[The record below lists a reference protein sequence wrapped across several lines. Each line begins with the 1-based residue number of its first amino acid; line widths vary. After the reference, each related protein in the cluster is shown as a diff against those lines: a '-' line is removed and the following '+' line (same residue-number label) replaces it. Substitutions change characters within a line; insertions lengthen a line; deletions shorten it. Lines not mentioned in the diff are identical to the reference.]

1 MNAAAFFSLLR
12 AELRLFLAN
21 RKAMVM
27 SIVAPILIAAF
38 FGSLFGGSG
47 QSKPA
52 AIPIGVVD
60 LDQSPLSAAVVKALQ
75 ADGSLKVSSLPEAD
89 AIAQVR
95 AGKLRVAAVLPA
107 GLGQQAGTA
116 LFGAGRKPEIQ
127 LHYDP
132 SQAMTLSIVR
142 GLLAQSLM
150 QEVSRSSF
158 SGQST
163 AMRDM
168 AAQARASTGMQPE
181 RRDELVRMFESI
193 DRVQQAQAAESASSP
208 ASAATAA
215 GGGLSVPYTTREIE
229 AVEPSSDKAP
239 VAYNGYAHS
248 FAGMGVQ
255 FLLMLGVDMAVGLL
269 VMRRLGLWKR
279 LRAAPLSRG
288 TLLGSR
294 VAATALICFGVFS
307 VIWLVAIA
315 AFGVRVHGSLLGM
328 ACILAA
334 FALMTAAFGLFIAAL
349 GGSPEATRGLAI
361 LATLLMVMLGGAW
374 VPSFLFPEW
383 LQQLTLAIP
392 TRWAVDGLDAMTWRG
407 QGFAD
412 ALAPT
417 GVLLGFALAFGLLA
431 LWRFKWEE

>member
-1 MNAAAFFSLLR
+1 
-12 AELRLFLAN
+12 
-21 RKAMVM
+21 
-27 SIVAPILIAAF
+27 
-38 FGSLFGGSG
+38 
-47 QSKPA
+47 
-52 AIPIGVVD
+52 
-60 LDQSPLSAAVVKALQ
+60 
-75 ADGSLKVSSLPEAD
+75 
-89 AIAQVR
+89 
-95 AGKLRVAAVLPA
+95 LPA
-107 GLGQQAGTA
+107 GLGQQASAA
-116 LFGAGRKPEIQ
+116 LFGAGPKPEIQ

-132 SQAMTLSIVR
+132 SQAMTLSIVQ

-158 SGQST
+158 SGQSG

-168 AAQARASTGMQPE
+168 AAQARAATGLPPE

-193 DRVQQAQAAESASSP
+193 ERVQQSQAADGASSP
-208 ASAATAA
+208 AASAAPA
-215 GGGLSVPYTTREIE
+215 GGLSVPYTTRQIE
-229 AVEPSSDKAP
+229 AVEPRADKAP

-255 FLLMLGVDMAVGLL
+255 FLLMLGVDLAVGLL
-269 VMRRLGLWKR
+269 IMRRQGLWKR

-307 VIWLVAIA
+307 IIWLVAIA
-315 AFGVRVHGSLLGM
+315 GFGVRVNGSLLGM
-328 ACILAA
+328 ACILVA
-334 FALMTAAFGLFIAAL
+334 FALMTSAFGLFIASL

-361 LATLLMVMLGGAW
+361 LATLFMVMLGGAW

-407 QGFAD
+407 QGFAE

-417 GVLLGFALAFGLLA
+417 GVLLGFAVAFGVLA
-431 LWRFKWEE
+431 VWRFKWEE

>member
-1 MNAAAFFSLLR
+1 MNAAFFSLLR

-60 LDQSPLSAAVVKALQ
+60 LDQTPLSAAVVQALQ

-95 AGKLRVAAVLPA
+95 AGKLRMAAVLPA
-107 GLGQQAGTA
+107 GLGQQASTA
-116 LFGAGRKPEIQ
+116 LFGAGQKPEIQ

-132 SQAMTLSIVR
+132 SQAMTLGIVR

-150 QEVSRSSF
+150 QEVSRASF
-158 SGQST
+158 SGQSS

-168 AAQARASTGMQPE
+168 AAQARAATGMPPE
-181 RRDELVRMFESI
+181 RRDELARMFESI
-193 DRVQQAQAAESASSP
+193 DRVQQSQAADAASSP
-208 ASAATAA
+208 AASVA
-215 GGGLSVPYTTREIE
+215 GGGLSVPYTTRDIE